1 MSEAFI
7 CRRGG
12 SGGGAAL
19 NIDFG
24 ANPPSDTSKLWV
36 PLATKPNKTSIIS
49 YFDGQTGNL
58 QSLGSFSP
66 ESGAGT
72 GSLSP
77 RIVGD
82 ELWVVRINTFT
93 NNVERTVIAKF
104 NLKTKQFV
112 ETLTAYNIG
121 YWGCGIVKV
130 GDKIYSLNTHYA
142 SGGYGYTEDKMCII
156 DPTTGRYSR
165 TSLSILGITQY
176 AYTSAVT
183 DGKYIYA
190 LGGSSSDNNSVD
202 KIFVI
207 DPELL
212 KITKTI
218 NFGVS
223 LYNASSIIYYNGFAY
238 FAYNNTPTVAQ
249 CKTCI
254 KRINLTTFEH
264 SDIYQNGTD
273 MLSSYQWSLTN
284 DGETAFLAWA
294 SWANASSSTNYSLK
308 TLKFNLTDT
317 NINPV
322 VISDQKPENYGYRL
336 FQEAYLGNIYSCF
349 KDTLYTIPYKRDL
362 TRGDLAIIADVSR
375 DGIDILAGK
384 NNSIFINPISVYL
397 GDDNSVAQ
405 KVDAYL
411 YDTTTN
417 KWTKL
422 DGSSTYQDMLNAL
435 NIMGVN

>member
-1 MSEAFI
+1 MSI
-7 CRRGG
+7 LGNPITLG
-12 SGGGAAL
+12 GGGADL

-24 ANPPSDTSKLWV
+24 STPPADTSKLWV
-36 PLATKPNKTSIIS
+36 PLTTKPNKTSIIS

-58 QSLGSFSP
+58 QSIGSFSP
-66 ESGAGT
+66 ESGAGY
-72 GSLSP
+72 GSLTP
-77 RIVGD
+77 RMVGD
-82 ELWVVRINTFT
+82 ELWVVRLNTFT
-93 NNVERTVIAKF
+93 SSVEKTVIAKF

-121 YWGCGIVKV
+121 YMGCGIVKV
-130 GDKIYSLNTHYA
+130 GDKIYSLNTRYS
-142 SGGYGYTEDKMCII
+142 SGGYAYTEDKMCII

-190 LGGSSSDNNSVD
+190 LGGSSSDTNSVD

-212 KITKTI
+212 KITKTF

-273 MLSSYQWSLTN
+273 MLSSYLWSLTN

-294 SWANASSSTNYSLK
+294 NWGNASSSTNYSSK
-308 TLKFNLTDT
+308 TLRFNLLDT

-322 VISDQKPENYGYRL
+322 VVSEQKPGNYGGRL
-336 FQEAYLGNIYSCF
+336 FQEAYLGNIYSCLN
-349 KDTLYTIPYKRDL
+349 DTLYTIPYKRDL
-362 TRGDLAIIADVSR
+362 ASGDLAITADISK
-375 DGIDILAGK
+375 DGIDILADK

-397 GDDNSVAQ
+397 GDENSIAQ

-411 YDTTTN
+411 YDKTDS
-417 KWTKL
+417 KWKTL
-422 DGSSTYQDMLNAL
+422 DGVSYTADMLNAL

>member
-1 MSEAFI
+1 MSI
-7 CRRGG
+7 LGNPITLG
-12 SGGGAAL
+12 GGGADL

-24 ANPPSDTSKLWV
+24 STPPVDTSKLWV

-58 QSLGSFSP
+58 QSIGSFSP
-66 ESGAGT
+66 ESGAGY
-72 GSLSP
+72 GSLTP
-77 RIVGD
+77 RMVGD
-82 ELWVVRINTFT
+82 ELWVVRVNTFSSS
-93 NNVERTVIAKF
+93 VERTVIAKF

-121 YWGCGIVKV
+121 YMGCGIVKV
-130 GDKIYSLNTHYA
+130 GDKIYSLNTRYS
-142 SGGYGYTEDKMCII
+142 SGGYAYTEDKMCII

-190 LGGSSSDNNSVD
+190 LGGSSSDTNSVD

-212 KITKTI
+212 KITKTF

-273 MLSSYQWSLTN
+273 MLSSYLWSLTN

-294 SWANASSSTNYSLK
+294 NWGNASSSTNYSSK
-308 TLKFNLTDT
+308 TLRFNLLDT

-322 VISDQKPENYGYRL
+322 VVSEQKPGNYGGRL
-336 FQEAYLGNIYSCF
+336 FQEAYLGNIYSCLN
-349 KDTLYTIPYKRDL
+349 DTLYTIPYKRDL
-362 TRGDLAIIADVSR
+362 ASGDLAITADISK
-375 DGIDILAGK
+375 DGIDILADK

-397 GDDNSVAQ
+397 GDENSVAQ

-411 YDTTTN
+411 YDN
-417 KWTKL
+417 ADGKWKTL
-422 DGSSTYQDMLNAL
+422 DGVSYTADMLNAL

>member
-1 MSEAFI
+1 MSI
-7 CRRGG
+7 LGNPITLG
-12 SGGGAAL
+12 GGGADL

-24 ANPPSDTSKLWV
+24 STPPADTSKLWV

-58 QSLGSFSP
+58 QSIGSFSP
-66 ESGAGT
+66 ESGAGY
-72 GSLSP
+72 GSLTP
-77 RIVGD
+77 RMVGD
-82 ELWVVRINTFT
+82 ELWVVRVNTFT
-93 NNVERTVIAKF
+93 NSVERTVIAKF

-121 YWGCGIVKV
+121 YMGCGIVKV
-130 GDKIYSLNTHYA
+130 GDKIYSLNTRYS
-142 SGGYGYTEDKMCII
+142 SGGYAYTEDKMCII

-212 KITKTI
+212 KITKTF

-273 MLSSYQWSLTN
+273 MLSSYLWSLTN

-294 SWANASSSTNYSLK
+294 NWGNASSSTNYSSK
-308 TLKFNLTDT
+308 TLRFNLLDT

-322 VISDQKPENYGYRL
+322 VVSEQKPGNYGGRL
-336 FQEAYLGNIYSCF
+336 FQEAYLGNIYSCLN
-349 KDTLYTIPYKRDL
+349 DTLYTIPYKRDL
-362 TRGDLAIIADVSR
+362 ASGDLAITADISK
-375 DGIDILAGK
+375 DGIDILADK

-397 GDDNSVAQ
+397 GDENSIAQ

-411 YDTTTN
+411 YDKTDS
-417 KWTKL
+417 KWKTL
-422 DGSSTYQDMLNAL
+422 DGVSYTTDMLNAL

>member
-1 MSEAFI
+1 MSI
-7 CRRGG
+7 LGNPITLG
-12 SGGGAAL
+12 GGGADL

-24 ANPPSDTSKLWV
+24 STPPADTSKLWV

-58 QSLGSFSP
+58 QSIGSFSP
-66 ESGAGT
+66 ESGAGY
-72 GSLSP
+72 GSLTP
-77 RIVGD
+77 RMVGD
-82 ELWVVRINTFT
+82 ELWVVRVNTFSSS
-93 NNVERTVIAKF
+93 VERTVIAKF

-112 ETLTAYNIG
+112 ETLTAYDIG
-121 YWGCGIVKV
+121 YMGCGIVKV
-130 GDKIYSLNTHYA
+130 GDKIYSLNTRYS
-142 SGGYGYTEDKMCII
+142 SGGYAYTKDKMCII
-156 DPTTGRYSR
+156 DPTTGRYSI

-273 MLSSYQWSLTN
+273 MLSSYLWSLTN

-294 SWANASSSTNYSLK
+294 NWGNASSSTNYSSK
-308 TLKFNLTDT
+308 TLRFNLLDT

-322 VISDQKPENYGYRL
+322 VVSEQKPGNYGGRL
-336 FQEAYLGNIYSCF
+336 FQEAYLGNIYSCLN
-349 KDTLYTIPYKRDL
+349 DTLYTIPYKRDL
-362 TRGDLAIIADVSR
+362 ASGDLAITADISK
-375 DGIDILAGK
+375 DGIDILADK

-397 GDDNSVAQ
+397 GDENSIAQ

-411 YDTTTN
+411 YDKTDS
-417 KWTKL
+417 KWKTL
-422 DGSSTYQDMLNAL
+422 DGVSYTTDMLNAL

>member
-1 MSEAFI
+1 MSI
-7 CRRGG
+7 LGNPITLG
-12 SGGGAAL
+12 GGGADL

-24 ANPPSDTSKLWV
+24 STPPADTSKLWV

-58 QSLGSFSP
+58 QSIGSFSP
-66 ESGAGT
+66 ESGAGY
-72 GSLSP
+72 GSLTP
-77 RIVGD
+77 RMVGD
-82 ELWVVRINTFT
+82 ELWVVRVNTFT
-93 NNVERTVIAKF
+93 SSVERTVIAKF

-121 YWGCGIVKV
+121 YMGCGIVKV
-130 GDKIYSLNTHYA
+130 GDKIYSLNTRYS
-142 SGGYGYTEDKMCII
+142 SGGYAYTEDKMCII

-212 KITKTI
+212 KITKTF

-294 SWANASSSTNYSLK
+294 NWGNAYSSTNYSSK
-308 TLKFNLTDT
+308 TLRFNLLDT

-322 VISDQKPENYGYRL
+322 VVSEQKPGNYGGRL
-336 FQEAYLGNIYSCF
+336 FQEAYLGNIYSCLN
-349 KDTLYTIPYKRDL
+349 DTLYTIPYKRDL
-362 TRGDLAIIADVSR
+362 ASGDLAITADISK
-375 DGIDILAGK
+375 DGIDILADK

-397 GDDNSVAQ
+397 GDENSIAQ

-411 YDTTTN
+411 YDKTDS
-417 KWTKL
+417 KWKTL
-422 DGSSTYQDMLNAL
+422 DGVSYTADMLNAL

>member
-1 MSEAFI
+1 MSI
-7 CRRGG
+7 LGNPITLG
-12 SGGGAAL
+12 GGGADL

-24 ANPPSDTSKLWV
+24 STPPADTSKLWV

-58 QSLGSFSP
+58 QSIGSFSP
-66 ESGAGT
+66 ESGAGY
-72 GSLSP
+72 GSLTP
-77 RIVGD
+77 RMVGD
-82 ELWVVRINTFT
+82 ELWVVRVNTFSSS
-93 NNVERTVIAKF
+93 VERTVIAKF

-121 YWGCGIVKV
+121 YMGCGIVKV
-130 GDKIYSLNTHYA
+130 GDKIYSLNTRYS
-142 SGGYGYTEDKMCII
+142 SGGYAYTEDKMCII

-212 KITKTI
+212 KITKTF

-273 MLSSYQWSLTN
+273 MLSSYLWSLTN

-294 SWANASSSTNYSLK
+294 NWGNASSSTNYSSK
-308 TLKFNLTDT
+308 TLRFNLLDT

-322 VISDQKPENYGYRL
+322 VVSEQKPGNYGGRL
-336 FQEAYLGNIYSCF
+336 FQEAYLGNIYSCLN
-349 KDTLYTIPYKRDL
+349 DTLYTIPYKRDL
-362 TRGDLAIIADVSR
+362 ASGDLAITADISK
-375 DGIDILAGK
+375 DGIDILADK

-397 GDDNSVAQ
+397 GDENSIAQ

-411 YDTTTN
+411 YDKTDS
-417 KWTKL
+417 KWKTL
-422 DGSSTYQDMLNAL
+422 DGVSYTTDMLNAL

>member
-1 MSEAFI
+1 MSI
-7 CRRGG
+7 LGNPITLG
-12 SGGGAAL
+12 GGGADL

-24 ANPPSDTSKLWV
+24 STPPADTSKLWV
-36 PLATKPNKTSIIS
+36 PLAKKPDKISVIS

-58 QSLGSFSP
+58 QSIGSFSP
-66 ESGAGT
+66 ESGAGY
-72 GSLSP
+72 GSLTP
-77 RIVGD
+77 RMVGD
-82 ELWVVRINTFT
+82 ELWVVRVNTFSSI
-93 NNVERTVIAKF
+93 VERTVIAKF

-121 YWGCGIVKV
+121 YMGCGIVKV
-130 GDKIYSLNTHYA
+130 GDKIYSLNTRYS
-142 SGGYGYTEDKMCII
+142 SGGYAYTEDKMCII

-212 KITKTI
+212 KITKTF

-238 FAYNNTPTVAQ
+238 FAYNNTQTVAQ

-273 MLSSYQWSLTN
+273 MLSSYLWSLTN

-294 SWANASSSTNYSLK
+294 NWGNASSSTNYSSK
-308 TLKFNLTDT
+308 TLRFNLLDT

-322 VISDQKPENYGYRL
+322 VVSEQKPGNYGGRL
-336 FQEAYLGNIYSCF
+336 FQEAYLGNIYSCLN
-349 KDTLYTIPYKRDL
+349 DTLYTIPYKRDL
-362 TRGDLAIIADVSR
+362 ASGDLAITADVSR
-375 DGIDILAGK
+375 DGIDILADK

-397 GDDNSVAQ
+397 GDENSVAQ

-411 YDTTTN
+411 YDN
-417 KWTKL
+417 ADGKWKTL
-422 DGSSTYQDMLNAL
+422 DGVSYTADMLNAL

>member
-1 MSEAFI
+1 MSI
-7 CRRGG
+7 LGNPITLG
-12 SGGGAAL
+12 GGGADL

-24 ANPPSDTSKLWV
+24 STPPADTSKLWV

-58 QSLGSFSP
+58 QSIGSFSP
-66 ESGAGT
+66 ESGAGY
-72 GSLSP
+72 GSLTP
-77 RIVGD
+77 RMVGD
-82 ELWVVRINTFT
+82 ELWVVRVNTFSSS
-93 NNVERTVIAKF
+93 VERTVIAKF

-121 YWGCGIVKV
+121 YMGCGIVKV
-130 GDKIYSLNTHYA
+130 GDKIYSLNTRYS
-142 SGGYGYTEDKMCII
+142 SGGYAYTEDKMCII

-190 LGGSSSDNNSVD
+190 LGGSSSDTNSVD

-212 KITKTI
+212 KITKTF

-273 MLSSYQWSLTN
+273 MLSSYLWSLTN

-294 SWANASSSTNYSLK
+294 NWGNASSSTNYSSK
-308 TLKFNLTDT
+308 TLRFNLLDT

-322 VISDQKPENYGYRL
+322 VVSEQKPGNYGGRL
-336 FQEAYLGNIYSCF
+336 FQEAYLGNIYSCLN
-349 KDTLYTIPYKRDL
+349 DTLYTIPYKRDL
-362 TRGDLAIIADVSR
+362 ASGDLAITADISK
-375 DGIDILAGK
+375 DGIDILADK

-397 GDDNSVAQ
+397 GDENSIAQ

-411 YDTTTN
+411 YDKKDS
-417 KWTKL
+417 KWKTL
-422 DGSSTYQDMLNAL
+422 DGVSYTTDMLNAL

>member
-1 MSEAFI
+1 MSI
-7 CRRGG
+7 LGNPITLG
-12 SGGGAAL
+12 GGGADL

-24 ANPPSDTSKLWV
+24 ATPPADTSKLWV

-58 QSLGSFSP
+58 QSIGSFSP
-66 ESGAGT
+66 ESGAGY
-72 GSLSP
+72 GSLTP
-77 RIVGD
+77 RMVGD
-82 ELWVVRINTFT
+82 ELWVVRVNTFSSS
-93 NNVERTVIAKF
+93 VERTVIAKF

-121 YWGCGIVKV
+121 YMGCGIVKV
-130 GDKIYSLNTHYA
+130 GDKIYSLNTRYS
-142 SGGYGYTEDKMCII
+142 SGGYAYTEDKMCII

-190 LGGSSSDNNSVD
+190 LGGSSSDTNSVD

-212 KITKTI
+212 KITKTF

-273 MLSSYQWSLTN
+273 MLSSYLWSLTN

-294 SWANASSSTNYSLK
+294 NWGNASSSTNYSSK
-308 TLKFNLTDT
+308 TLRFNLLDT

-322 VISDQKPENYGYRL
+322 VVSEQKPGNYGGRL
-336 FQEAYLGNIYSCF
+336 FQEAYLGNIYSCLN
-349 KDTLYTIPYKRDL
+349 DTLYTIPYKRDL
-362 TRGDLAIIADVSR
+362 ASGDLAITADISK
-375 DGIDILAGK
+375 DGIDILADK

-397 GDDNSVAQ
+397 GDENSIAQ

-411 YDTTTN
+411 YDKTDS
-417 KWTKL
+417 KWKTL
-422 DGSSTYQDMLNAL
+422 DGVSYTADMLNAL

>member
-1 MSEAFI
+1 MSI
-7 CRRGG
+7 LGNPITLG
-12 SGGGAAL
+12 GGGADL

-24 ANPPSDTSKLWV
+24 STPPVDTSKLWV
-36 PLATKPNKTSIIS
+36 PLAKKPDKVSVIS

-66 ESGAGT
+66 ESGAGY
-72 GSLSP
+72 GSLTP
-77 RIVGD
+77 RMVGD
-82 ELWVVRINTFT
+82 ELWVVRVNTFSSS
-93 NNVERTVIAKF
+93 VERTVIAKF

-121 YWGCGIVKV
+121 YMGCGIVKV
-130 GDKIYSLNTHYA
+130 GDKIYSLNTRYS
-142 SGGYGYTEDKMCII
+142 SGGYAYTEDKMCII

-212 KITKTI
+212 KITKTF

-273 MLSSYQWSLTN
+273 MLSSYLWSLTN

-294 SWANASSSTNYSLK
+294 NWGNASSSTNYSSK
-308 TLKFNLTDT
+308 TLRFNLLDT

-322 VISDQKPENYGYRL
+322 VVSEQKPGNYGGRL
-336 FQEAYLGNIYSCF
+336 FQEAYLGNIYSCLN
-349 KDTLYTIPYKRDL
+349 DTLYTIPYKRDL
-362 TRGDLAIIADVSR
+362 ASGDLAITADISK
-375 DGIDILAGK
+375 DGIDILADK

-397 GDDNSVAQ
+397 GDENSIAQ

-411 YDTTTN
+411 YDKTDS
-417 KWTKL
+417 KWKTL
-422 DGSSTYQDMLNAL
+422 DGVSYTTDMLNAL

>member
-1 MSEAFI
+1 MSI
-7 CRRGG
+7 LGNPITLG
-12 SGGGAAL
+12 GGGADL

-24 ANPPSDTSKLWV
+24 STPPADTSKLWV
-36 PLATKPNKTSIIS
+36 PLAKKPDKISVIS

-58 QSLGSFSP
+58 QSIGSFSP
-66 ESGAGT
+66 ESGAGY
-72 GSLSP
+72 GSLTP
-77 RIVGD
+77 RMVGD
-82 ELWVVRINTFT
+82 ELWVVRVNTFSSI
-93 NNVERTVIAKF
+93 VERTVIAKF

-121 YWGCGIVKV
+121 YMGCGIVKV
-130 GDKIYSLNTHYA
+130 GDKIYSLNTRYS
-142 SGGYGYTEDKMCII
+142 SGGYAYTEDKMCII

-212 KITKTI
+212 KITKTF

-238 FAYNNTPTVAQ
+238 FAYNNTQTVSQ

-273 MLSSYQWSLTN
+273 MLSSYLWSLTN

-294 SWANASSSTNYSLK
+294 NWGNASSSTNYSSK
-308 TLKFNLTDT
+308 TLRFNLLDT

-322 VISDQKPENYGYRL
+322 VVSEQKPGNYGGRL
-336 FQEAYLGNIYSCF
+336 FQEAYLGNIYSCLN
-349 KDTLYTIPYKRDL
+349 DTLYTIPYKRDL
-362 TRGDLAIIADVSR
+362 ASGDLAITADVSR
-375 DGIDILAGK
+375 DGIDILADK

-397 GDDNSVAQ
+397 GDENSVAQ

-411 YDTTTN
+411 YDN
-417 KWTKL
+417 ADGKWKTL
-422 DGSSTYQDMLNAL
+422 DGVSYTADMLNAL

>member
-1 MSEAFI
+1 MSI
-7 CRRGG
+7 LGNPITLG
-12 SGGGAAL
+12 GGGADL

-24 ANPPSDTSKLWV
+24 STPPADTSKLWV

-66 ESGAGT
+66 ESGAGA

-82 ELWVVRINTFT
+82 ELWVVRFNTF
-93 NNVERTVIAKF
+93 VISAERTVIAKF

-112 ETLTAYNIG
+112 ETLTSYDIG
-121 YWGCGIVKV
+121 YMGCGIVKV
-130 GDKIYSLNTHYA
+130 GDKIYSLNTHYS
-142 SGGYGYTEDKMCII
+142 SGGYSYTEDKMCII
-156 DPTTGRYSR
+156 DPTTGRYNS
-165 TSLSILGITQY
+165 TTLSISAIIPY
-176 AYTSAVT
+176 AYVSAVT

-190 LGGSSSDNNSVD
+190 IGGSNSDSVD
-202 KIFVI
+202 KMLVI

-218 NFGVS
+218 YFGTD
-223 LYNASSIIYYNGFAY
+223 LFRATSIIYYNGFAY
-238 FAYNNTPTVAQ
+238 FAYSNTLTVSER
-249 CKTCI
+249 TTRI

-264 SDIYQNGTD
+264 SDIYQSGAD
-273 MLSSYQWSLTN
+273 MKSSYLWSLTN

-294 SWANASSSTNYSLK
+294 NWGNASSSTNYSSK
-308 TLKFNLTDT
+308 TLRFNLLDT

-322 VISDQKPENYGYRL
+322 VVSEQKPGNYGGRL

-349 KDTLYTIPYKRDL
+349 NDTLYTIPYKRDL
-362 TRGDLAIIADVSR
+362 ASGDLAITADISK
-375 DGIDILAGK
+375 DGIDILADK

-397 GDDNSVAQ
+397 GDENSIAQ
-405 KVDAYL
+405 KVNAYL
-411 YDTTTN
+411 YDKTDS
-417 KWTKL
+417 KWKTL
-422 DGSSTYQDMLNAL
+422 DGVSYTTDMLNAL

>member
-1 MSEAFI
+1 MSI
-7 CRRGG
+7 LGNPITLG
-12 SGGGAAL
+12 GGGADL

-24 ANPPSDTSKLWV
+24 STPPADTSKLWV
-36 PLATKPNKTSIIS
+36 PLTTKPNKTSIIS

-58 QSLGSFSP
+58 QSIGSFSP
-66 ESGAGT
+66 ESGAGY
-72 GSLSP
+72 GSLTP
-77 RIVGD
+77 RMVGD
-82 ELWVVRINTFT
+82 ELWVVRVNTFT
-93 NNVERTVIAKF
+93 SSVERTVIAKF

-121 YWGCGIVKV
+121 YMGCGIVKV
-130 GDKIYSLNTHYA
+130 GDKIYSLNTIYS
-142 SGGYGYTEDKMCII
+142 SGGYAYTEDKMCII

-212 KITKTI
+212 KITKTF

-238 FAYNNTPTVAQ
+238 FAYSNTPTVAQ

-273 MLSSYQWSLTN
+273 MLSSYLWSLTN

-294 SWANASSSTNYSLK
+294 NWGNASSSTNYSSK
-308 TLKFNLTDT
+308 TLRFNLLDT

-322 VISDQKPENYGYRL
+322 VVSEQKPGNYGGRL
-336 FQEAYLGNIYSCF
+336 FQEAYLGNIYSCLN
-349 KDTLYTIPYKRDL
+349 DTLYTIPYKRDL
-362 TRGDLAIIADVSR
+362 ASGDLAITADISK
-375 DGIDILAGK
+375 DGIDILADK

-397 GDDNSVAQ
+397 GDENSIAQ

-411 YDTTTN
+411 YDKTDS
-417 KWTKL
+417 KWKTL
-422 DGSSTYQDMLNAL
+422 DGVSYTTDMLNAL

>member
-1 MSEAFI
+1 MSI
-7 CRRGG
+7 LGNPITLG
-12 SGGGAAL
+12 GGGADL

-24 ANPPSDTSKLWV
+24 STPPVDTSKLWV
-36 PLATKPNKTSIIS
+36 PLAKKPDKTSIIS

-58 QSLGSFSP
+58 QSIGSFSP
-66 ESGAGT
+66 ESGAGY
-72 GSLSP
+72 GSLTP
-77 RIVGD
+77 RMVGD
-82 ELWVVRINTFT
+82 ELWVVRVNTFT
-93 NNVERTVIAKF
+93 SSVERTVIAKF

-112 ETLTAYNIG
+112 KTLTAYNIG
-121 YWGCGIVKV
+121 YMGCGIVKV
-130 GDKIYSLNTHYA
+130 GDKIYSLNTRYS
-142 SGGYGYTEDKMCII
+142 SGGYAYTEDKMCII

-190 LGGSSSDNNSVD
+190 LGGSSSDTNSVD

-212 KITKTI
+212 KITKTF

-273 MLSSYQWSLTN
+273 MLSSYLWSLTN

-294 SWANASSSTNYSLK
+294 NWGNAYSSTNYSSK
-308 TLKFNLTDT
+308 TLRFNLLDT

-322 VISDQKPENYGYRL
+322 VVSEQKPGNYGGRL

-349 KDTLYTIPYKRDL
+349 NDTLYTIPYKRDL
-362 TRGDLAIIADVSR
+362 ASGDLAITADISK
-375 DGIDILAGK
+375 DGIDILADK

-397 GDDNSVAQ
+397 GDENSIAQ

-411 YDTTTN
+411 YDKTDS
-417 KWTKL
+417 KWKTL
-422 DGSSTYQDMLNAL
+422 DGVSYTTDMLNAL

>member
-1 MSEAFI
+1 MSI
-7 CRRGG
+7 LGNPITLG
-12 SGGGAAL
+12 GGGADL

-24 ANPPSDTSKLWV
+24 STPPTDTSKLWV

-58 QSLGSFSP
+58 QSIGSFSP
-66 ESGAGT
+66 ESGAGY
-72 GSLSP
+72 GSLTP
-77 RIVGD
+77 RMVGD
-82 ELWVVRINTFT
+82 ELWVVRVNTFSSS
-93 NNVERTVIAKF
+93 VERTVIAKF

-121 YWGCGIVKV
+121 YMGCGIVKV
-130 GDKIYSLNTHYA
+130 GDKIYSLNTRYS
-142 SGGYGYTEDKMCII
+142 SGGYAYTEDKMCII

-190 LGGSSSDNNSVD
+190 LGGSSSDANSVD

-212 KITKTI
+212 KITKTF

-273 MLSSYQWSLTN
+273 MLSSYLWSLTN

-294 SWANASSSTNYSLK
+294 NWGNASSSTNYSSK
-308 TLKFNLTDT
+308 TLRFNLLDT

-322 VISDQKPENYGYRL
+322 VVSEQKPGNYGGRL
-336 FQEAYLGNIYSCF
+336 FQEAYLGNIYSCLN
-349 KDTLYTIPYKRDL
+349 DTLYTIPYKRDL
-362 TRGDLAIIADVSR
+362 ASGDLAITADISK
-375 DGIDILAGK
+375 DGIDILADK

-397 GDDNSVAQ
+397 GDENSIAQ

-411 YDTTTN
+411 YDKTDS
-417 KWTKL
+417 KWKTL
-422 DGSSTYQDMLNAL
+422 DGVSYTTDMLNAL

>member
-1 MSEAFI
+1 MSI
-7 CRRGG
+7 LGNPITLG
-12 SGGGAAL
+12 GGGADL

-24 ANPPSDTSKLWV
+24 STPPADTSKLWV
-36 PLATKPNKTSIIS
+36 PLAKKPDKVSVIS

-66 ESGAGT
+66 ESGAGA

-93 NNVERTVIAKF
+93 NSAERTVIAKF

-112 ETLTAYNIG
+112 ETLTAWNIG
-121 YWGCGIVKV
+121 YQGCGIVKV
-130 GDKIYSLNTHYA
+130 GDKIYSLNTHYT
-142 SGGYGYTEDKMCII
+142 SGSYGYTESYMCII
-156 DPTTGRYSR
+156 DPTTGQYSR
-165 TSLSILGITQY
+165 TSLSIFGITNF

-183 DGKYIYA
+183 DGRYIYA
-190 LGGSSSDNNSVD
+190 IGGVSGDANSVD
-202 KIFVI
+202 KMLVI

-218 NFGVS
+218 NFGTN
-223 LYNASSIIYYNGFAY
+223 LFHASNIIYYNGFAY
-238 FAYNNTPTVAQ
+238 FAYNNTSAVLQ

-273 MLSSYQWSLTN
+273 MLSSYKWSLTN
-284 DGETAFLAWA
+284 DNETAFLAWA
-294 SWANASSSTNYSLK
+294 PWANASSSTNYSLK
-308 TLKFNLTDT
+308 TLKFNLSDV
-317 NINPV
+317 NITPV
-322 VISDQKPENYGYRL
+322 VISDQKPGNYGDRL
-336 FQEAYLGNIYSCF
+336 FQEAYLGNIYSCLN
-349 KDTLYTIPYKRDL
+349 DTLYTIPYKRDL
-362 TRGDLAIIADVSR
+362 TKGDLAITADVSR
-375 DGIDILAGK
+375 DGIDILADK

-405 KVDAYL
+405 KVNAYL
-411 YDTTTN
+411 YDKADN
-417 KWTKL
+417 KWKTL
-422 DGSSTYQDMLNAL
+422 DGVSYTADMLNAL

>member
-1 MSEAFI
+1 MSI
-7 CRRGG
+7 LGNPITLG
-12 SGGGAAL
+12 GGGADL

-24 ANPPSDTSKLWV
+24 STPPADTSKLWV

-58 QSLGSFSP
+58 QSIGSFSP
-66 ESGAGT
+66 ESGAGY
-72 GSLSP
+72 GSLTP
-77 RIVGD
+77 RMVGD
-82 ELWVVRINTFT
+82 ELWVVRVNTFSSS
-93 NNVERTVIAKF
+93 VERTVIAKF

-121 YWGCGIVKV
+121 YMGCGIVKV
-130 GDKIYSLNTHYA
+130 GDKIYSLNTRYS
-142 SGGYGYTEDKMCII
+142 SGGYAYTEDKMCII

-190 LGGSSSDNNSVD
+190 LGGSSSDTNSVD

-212 KITKTI
+212 KITKTF

-273 MLSSYQWSLTN
+273 MLSSYLWSLTN

-294 SWANASSSTNYSLK
+294 NWGNASSSTNYSSK
-308 TLKFNLTDT
+308 TLRFNLLDT

-322 VISDQKPENYGYRL
+322 VVSEQKPGNYGGRL
-336 FQEAYLGNIYSCF
+336 FQEAYLGNIYSCLN
-349 KDTLYTIPYKRDL
+349 DTLYTIPYKRDL
-362 TRGDLAIIADVSR
+362 ASGDLAITADISK
-375 DGIDILAGK
+375 DGIDILADK

-397 GDDNSVAQ
+397 GDENSIAQ
-405 KVDAYL
+405 KVNAYL
-411 YDTTTN
+411 YDKTDS
-417 KWTKL
+417 KWKTL
-422 DGSSTYQDMLNAL
+422 DGVSYTPDMLNAL

>member
-1 MSEAFI
+1 MSI
-7 CRRGG
+7 LGNPITLG
-12 SGGGAAL
+12 GGGADL

-24 ANPPSDTSKLWV
+24 STPPADTSKLWV
-36 PLATKPNKTSIIS
+36 PLAKKPDKISVIS

-58 QSLGSFSP
+58 QSIGSFSP
-66 ESGAGT
+66 ESGAGY
-72 GSLSP
+72 GSLTP
-77 RIVGD
+77 RMVGD
-82 ELWVVRINTFT
+82 ELWVVRVNTFSSV
-93 NNVERTVIAKF
+93 VERTVIAKF

-121 YWGCGIVKV
+121 YMGCGIVKV
-130 GDKIYSLNTHYA
+130 GDKIYSLNTRYS
-142 SGGYGYTEDKMCII
+142 SGGYAYTEDKMCII

-212 KITKTI
+212 KITKTF

-238 FAYNNTPTVAQ
+238 FAYNNTQTVAQ

-273 MLSSYQWSLTN
+273 MLSSYLWSLTN

-294 SWANASSSTNYSLK
+294 NWGNASSSTNYSSK
-308 TLKFNLTDT
+308 TLRFNLLDT

-322 VISDQKPENYGYRL
+322 VVSEQKPGNYGGRL
-336 FQEAYLGNIYSCF
+336 FQEAYLGNIYSCLN
-349 KDTLYTIPYKRDL
+349 DTLYTIPYKRDL
-362 TRGDLAIIADVSR
+362 ASGDLAITADVSR
-375 DGIDILAGK
+375 DGIDILADK

-397 GDDNSVAQ
+397 GDENSVAQ

-411 YDTTTN
+411 YDN
-417 KWTKL
+417 ADGKWKTL
-422 DGSSTYQDMLNAL
+422 DGVSYTADMLNAL

>member
-1 MSEAFI
+1 MSI
-7 CRRGG
+7 LGNPITLG
-12 SGGGAAL
+12 GGGADL

-24 ANPPSDTSKLWV
+24 STPPADTSKLWV
-36 PLATKPNKTSIIS
+36 PLTTKPNKTSIIS

-58 QSLGSFSP
+58 QSIGSFSP
-66 ESGAGT
+66 ESGAGY
-72 GSLSP
+72 GSLTP
-77 RIVGD
+77 RMVGD
-82 ELWVVRINTFT
+82 ELWVVRVNTFT
-93 NNVERTVIAKF
+93 NSVERTVIAKF

-121 YWGCGIVKV
+121 YMGCGIVKV
-130 GDKIYSLNTHYA
+130 GDKIYSLNTRYS
-142 SGGYGYTEDKMCII
+142 SGGYAYTEDKMCII
-156 DPTTGRYSR
+156 DPTTGRYNR
-165 TSLSILGITQY
+165 TTLSINAIIPY
-176 AYTSAVT
+176 AFTSAVT

-190 LGGSSSDNNSVD
+190 LGGSSSDTNSVD

-212 KITKTI
+212 KITKTF

-273 MLSSYQWSLTN
+273 MLSSYLWSLTN

-294 SWANASSSTNYSLK
+294 NWGNASSSTNYSSK
-308 TLKFNLTDT
+308 TLRFNLLDT

-322 VISDQKPENYGYRL
+322 VVSEQKPGNGTSRL
-336 FQEAYLGNIYSCF
+336 FQEAHLGNIYSCLD
-349 KDTLYTIPYKRDL
+349 DTLYTIPYKRDL
-362 TRGDLAIIADVSR
+362 ASGDLAITADVSR
-375 DGIDILAGK
+375 DGIDILADK

-397 GDDNSVAQ
+397 GDENSVAQ

-411 YDTTTN
+411 YDN
-417 KWTKL
+417 ADGKWKTL
-422 DGSSTYQDMLNAL
+422 DGVSYTADMLNAL

>member
-1 MSEAFI
+1 MSI
-7 CRRGG
+7 LGNPITLG
-12 SGGGAAL
+12 GGGADL

-24 ANPPSDTSKLWV
+24 STPPVDTSKLWV
-36 PLATKPNKTSIIS
+36 PLAKKPDKTSIIS

-58 QSLGSFSP
+58 QSIGSFSP
-66 ESGAGT
+66 ESGAGY
-72 GSLSP
+72 GSLTP
-77 RIVGD
+77 RMVGD
-82 ELWVVRINTFT
+82 ELWVVRVNTFT
-93 NNVERTVIAKF
+93 SSVERTVIAKF

-121 YWGCGIVKV
+121 YMGCGIVKV
-130 GDKIYSLNTHYA
+130 GDKIYSLNTKYS
-142 SGGYGYTEDKMCII
+142 SGGYAYTEDKMCII

-212 KITKTI
+212 KITKTF

-273 MLSSYQWSLTN
+273 MLSSYLWSLTN

-294 SWANASSSTNYSLK
+294 NWGNASSSTNYSSK
-308 TLKFNLTDT
+308 TLRFNLLDT

-322 VISDQKPENYGYRL
+322 VVSEQKPGNYLGRL
-336 FQEAYLGNIYSCF
+336 FQEAYLGNIYSCLN
-349 KDTLYTIPYKRDL
+349 DTLYTIPYKRDL
-362 TRGDLAIIADVSR
+362 ASGDLAITADISK
-375 DGIDILAGK
+375 DGIDILADK

-397 GDDNSVAQ
+397 GDENSIAQ

-411 YDTTTN
+411 YDKTDS
-417 KWTKL
+417 KWKTL
-422 DGSSTYQDMLNAL
+422 DGVSYTTDMLNAL

>member
-1 MSEAFI
+1 MSI
-7 CRRGG
+7 LGNPITLG
-12 SGGGAAL
+12 GGGADL

-24 ANPPSDTSKLWV
+24 STPPADTSKLWV

-58 QSLGSFSP
+58 QSIGSFSP
-66 ESGAGT
+66 ESGAGY
-72 GSLSP
+72 GSLTP
-77 RIVGD
+77 RMVGD
-82 ELWVVRINTFT
+82 ELWVVRVNTFSSS
-93 NNVERTVIAKF
+93 VERTVIAKF

-121 YWGCGIVKV
+121 YMGCGIVKV
-130 GDKIYSLNTHYA
+130 GDKIYSLNTRYS
-142 SGGYGYTEDKMCII
+142 SGGYAYTEDKMCII

-212 KITKTI
+212 KITKTF

-223 LYNASSIIYYNGFAY
+223 LYNVSSIIYYNGFAY

-273 MLSSYQWSLTN
+273 MLSSYLWSLTN

-294 SWANASSSTNYSLK
+294 NWGNASSSTNYSSK
-308 TLKFNLTDT
+308 TLRFNLLDT

-322 VISDQKPENYGYRL
+322 VVSEQKPGNYGGRL
-336 FQEAYLGNIYSCF
+336 FQEAYLGNIYSCLN
-349 KDTLYTIPYKRDL
+349 DTLYTIPYKRDL
-362 TRGDLAIIADVSR
+362 ASGDLAITADISK
-375 DGIDILAGK
+375 DGIDILADK

-397 GDDNSVAQ
+397 GDENSIAQ

-411 YDTTTN
+411 YDKTDS
-417 KWTKL
+417 KWKTL
-422 DGSSTYQDMLNAL
+422 DGVSYTTDMLNAL

>member
-1 MSEAFI
+1 MSI
-7 CRRGG
+7 LGNPITLG
-12 SGGGAAL
+12 GGGADL

-24 ANPPSDTSKLWV
+24 STPPADTSKLWV
-36 PLATKPNKTSIIS
+36 PLAKKPDKTSIIS

-58 QSLGSFSP
+58 QSIGSFSP
-66 ESGAGT
+66 ESGAGY
-72 GSLSP
+72 GSLTP
-77 RIVGD
+77 RMVGD
-82 ELWVVRINTFT
+82 ELWVVRANTFT
-93 NNVERTVIAKF
+93 SSVERTVIAKF

-121 YWGCGIVKV
+121 YMGCGIVKV
-130 GDKIYSLNTHYA
+130 GDKIYSLNTRYS
-142 SGGYGYTEDKMCII
+142 SGGYAYTEDKMCII

-212 KITKTI
+212 KITKTF

-273 MLSSYQWSLTN
+273 MLSSYLWSLTN

-294 SWANASSSTNYSLK
+294 SWGNASSSTNYSSK
-308 TLKFNLTDT
+308 TLRFNLLDT

-322 VISDQKPENYGYRL
+322 VVSEQKPGNGTSRL
-336 FQEAYLGNIYSCF
+336 FQEAHLGNIYSCLD
-349 KDTLYTIPYKRDL
+349 DTLYTIPYKRDL
-362 TRGDLAIIADVSR
+362 ASGDLAITADVSR
-375 DGIDILAGK
+375 DGIDILADK

-397 GDDNSVAQ
+397 GDENSVAQ

-411 YDTTTN
+411 YDN
-417 KWTKL
+417 ADGKWKTL
-422 DGSSTYQDMLNAL
+422 DGVSYTADMLNAL

>member
-1 MSEAFI
+1 MSI
-7 CRRGG
+7 LGNPITLG
-12 SGGGAAL
+12 GGGAEL

-24 ANPPSDTSKLWV
+24 STPPVDTSKLWV

-58 QSLGSFSP
+58 QSIGSFSP
-66 ESGAGT
+66 ESGAGY
-72 GSLSP
+72 GSLTP
-77 RIVGD
+77 RMVGD
-82 ELWVVRINTFT
+82 ELWVVRVNTFSSS
-93 NNVERTVIAKF
+93 VERTVIAKF

-121 YWGCGIVKV
+121 YMGCGIVKV
-130 GDKIYSLNTHYA
+130 GDKIYSLNTRYS
-142 SGGYGYTEDKMCII
+142 SGGYAYTEDKMCII

-190 LGGSSSDNNSVD
+190 LGGSSSDSNSVD

-212 KITKTI
+212 KITKTF

-273 MLSSYQWSLTN
+273 MLSSYLWSLTN

-294 SWANASSSTNYSLK
+294 NWGNASSSTNYSSK
-308 TLKFNLTDT
+308 TLRFNLLDT

-322 VISDQKPENYGYRL
+322 VVSEQKPGNYGGRL
-336 FQEAYLGNIYSCF
+336 FQEAYLGNIYSCLN
-349 KDTLYTIPYKRDL
+349 DTLYTIPYKRDL
-362 TRGDLAIIADVSR
+362 ASGDLAITADISK
-375 DGIDILAGK
+375 DGIDILADK

-397 GDDNSVAQ
+397 GDENSIAQ
-405 KVDAYL
+405 KVNAYL
-411 YDTTTN
+411 YDKTDS
-417 KWTKL
+417 KWKTL
-422 DGSSTYQDMLNAL
+422 DGVSYTTDMLNAL

>member
-1 MSEAFI
+1 MSI
-7 CRRGG
+7 LGNPITLG
-12 SGGGAAL
+12 GGGAEL

-24 ANPPSDTSKLWV
+24 STPPADTSKLWV

-58 QSLGSFSP
+58 QSIGSFSP
-66 ESGAGT
+66 ESGAGY
-72 GSLSP
+72 GSLTP
-77 RIVGD
+77 RMVGD
-82 ELWVVRINTFT
+82 ELWVVRVNTFSSS
-93 NNVERTVIAKF
+93 VERTVIAKF

-121 YWGCGIVKV
+121 YMGCGIVKV
-130 GDKIYSLNTHYA
+130 GDKIYSLNTRYS
-142 SGGYGYTEDKMCII
+142 SGGYAYTEDKMCII

-190 LGGSSSDNNSVD
+190 LGGSSSDTNSVD

-212 KITKTI
+212 KITKTF

-273 MLSSYQWSLTN
+273 MLSSYLWSLTN

-294 SWANASSSTNYSLK
+294 NWGNASSSTNYSSK
-308 TLKFNLTDT
+308 TLRFNILDT

-322 VISDQKPENYGYRL
+322 VVSEQKPGNYGGRL
-336 FQEAYLGNIYSCF
+336 FQEAYLGNIYSCLN
-349 KDTLYTIPYKRDL
+349 DTLYTIPYKRDL
-362 TRGDLAIIADVSR
+362 ASGDLAITADISK
-375 DGIDILAGK
+375 DGIDILADK

-397 GDDNSVAQ
+397 GDDNSIAQ

-411 YDTTTN
+411 YDKTDS
-417 KWTKL
+417 KWKTL
-422 DGSSTYQDMLNAL
+422 DGVSYTTDMLNAL

>member
-1 MSEAFI
+1 MSI
-7 CRRGG
+7 LGNPITLG
-12 SGGGAAL
+12 GGGADL

-24 ANPPSDTSKLWV
+24 STPPVDTSKLWV
-36 PLATKPNKTSIIS
+36 PLAKKPDKTSIIS

-58 QSLGSFSP
+58 QSIGSFSP
-66 ESGAGT
+66 ESGAGY
-72 GSLSP
+72 GSLTP
-77 RIVGD
+77 RMVGD
-82 ELWVVRINTFT
+82 ELWVVRVNTFT
-93 NNVERTVIAKF
+93 SSVERTVIAKF

-121 YWGCGIVKV
+121 YMGCGIVKV
-130 GDKIYSLNTHYA
+130 GDKIYSLNTRYSSSGYA
-142 SGGYGYTEDKMCII
+142 YTEDKMCII

-190 LGGSSSDNNSVD
+190 IGGSSSDTNSVD

-212 KITKTI
+212 KITKTF

-273 MLSSYQWSLTN
+273 MLSSYLWSLTN

-294 SWANASSSTNYSLK
+294 NWGNASSSTNYSSK
-308 TLKFNLTDT
+308 TLRFNLLDT

-322 VISDQKPENYGYRL
+322 VVSEQKPGNYGGRL
-336 FQEAYLGNIYSCF
+336 FQEAYLGNIYSCLN
-349 KDTLYTIPYKRDL
+349 DTLYTIPYKRDL
-362 TRGDLAIIADVSR
+362 ASGDLAITADISK
-375 DGIDILAGK
+375 DGIDILADK

-397 GDDNSVAQ
+397 GDENSIAQ

-411 YDTTTN
+411 YDKTDS
-417 KWTKL
+417 KWKTL
-422 DGSSTYQDMLNAL
+422 DGVSYTTDMLNAL

>member
-1 MSEAFI
+1 MSI
-7 CRRGG
+7 LGNPITLG
-12 SGGGAAL
+12 GGGADL

-24 ANPPSDTSKLWV
+24 STPPADTSKLWV

-82 ELWVVRINTFT
+82 ELWVVRLNTFVSS
-93 NNVERTVIAKF
+93 VERTVIAKF

-121 YWGCGIVKV
+121 YMGCGIVKV
-130 GDKIYSLNTHYA
+130 GDKIYSLNTHYS

-156 DPTTGRYSR
+156 DPTTGRYNS
-165 TSLSILGITQY
+165 TTLSISAITSY

-190 LGGSSSDNNSVD
+190 IGGSNSDSVD
-202 KIFVI
+202 KMLVI

-212 KITKTI
+212 KITKTF

-273 MLSSYQWSLTN
+273 MLSSYLWSLTN

-294 SWANASSSTNYSLK
+294 NWGNASSSTNYSSK
-308 TLKFNLTDT
+308 TLRFNLLDT

-322 VISDQKPENYGYRL
+322 VVSEQKPGNYGGRL
-336 FQEAYLGNIYSCF
+336 FQEAYLGNIYSCLN
-349 KDTLYTIPYKRDL
+349 DTLYTIPYKRDL
-362 TRGDLAIIADVSR
+362 ASGDLAITADISK
-375 DGIDILAGK
+375 DGIDILADK

-397 GDDNSVAQ
+397 GDENSIAQ

-411 YDTTTN
+411 YDKTDS
-417 KWTKL
+417 KWKTL
-422 DGSSTYQDMLNAL
+422 DGVSYTTDMLNAL

>member
-1 MSEAFI
+1 MSI
-7 CRRGG
+7 LGNPITLG
-12 SGGGAAL
+12 GGGADL

-24 ANPPSDTSKLWV
+24 STPPVDTSKLWV
-36 PLATKPNKTSIIS
+36 PLAKKPDKTSIIS

-58 QSLGSFSP
+58 QSIGSFSP
-66 ESGAGT
+66 ESGAGY
-72 GSLSP
+72 GSLTP
-77 RIVGD
+77 RMVGD
-82 ELWVVRINTFT
+82 ELWVVRVNTFT
-93 NNVERTVIAKF
+93 SSVERTVIAKF

-121 YWGCGIVKV
+121 YMGCGIVKV
-130 GDKIYSLNTHYA
+130 GDKIYSLNTRYS
-142 SGGYGYTEDKMCII
+142 SGGYAYTEDKMCII

-190 LGGSSSDNNSVD
+190 IGGSSSDTNSVD

-207 DPELL
+207 DPESL
-212 KITKTI
+212 KITKTF

-273 MLSSYQWSLTN
+273 MLSSYLWSLTN

-294 SWANASSSTNYSLK
+294 NWGNASSSTNYSSK
-308 TLKFNLTDT
+308 TLRFNLLDT

-322 VISDQKPENYGYRL
+322 VVSEQKPGNYGGRL
-336 FQEAYLGNIYSCF
+336 FQEAYLGNIYSCLN
-349 KDTLYTIPYKRDL
+349 DTLYTIPYKRDL
-362 TRGDLAIIADVSR
+362 ASGDLAITADISK
-375 DGIDILAGK
+375 DGIDILADK

-397 GDDNSVAQ
+397 GDENSIAQ

-411 YDTTTN
+411 YDKTDS
-417 KWTKL
+417 KWKTL
-422 DGSSTYQDMLNAL
+422 DGVSYTTDMLNAL

>member
-1 MSEAFI
+1 M
-7 CRRGG
+7 
-12 SGGGAAL
+12 

-24 ANPPSDTSKLWV
+24 STPPVDTSKLWV
-36 PLATKPNKTSIIS
+36 PLAKKPDKTSIIS

-58 QSLGSFSP
+58 QSIGSFSP
-66 ESGAGT
+66 ESGAGY
-72 GSLSP
+72 GSLTP
-77 RIVGD
+77 RMVGD
-82 ELWVVRINTFT
+82 ELWVVRVNTFT
-93 NNVERTVIAKF
+93 SSVERTVIAKF

-121 YWGCGIVKV
+121 YMGCGIVKV
-130 GDKIYSLNTHYA
+130 GDKIYSLNTRYS
-142 SGGYGYTEDKMCII
+142 SGGYAYTEDKMCII

-190 LGGSSSDNNSVD
+190 IGGSSSDTNSVD

-212 KITKTI
+212 KITKTF

-273 MLSSYQWSLTN
+273 MLSSYLWSLTN

-294 SWANASSSTNYSLK
+294 SWGNASSSTNYSSK
-308 TLKFNLTDT
+308 TLRFNLLDT

-322 VISDQKPENYGYRL
+322 VVSEQKPGNGTSRL
-336 FQEAYLGNIYSCF
+336 FQEAHLGNIYSCLD
-349 KDTLYTIPYKRDL
+349 DTLYTIPYKRDL
-362 TRGDLAIIADVSR
+362 ASGDLAITADVSR
-375 DGIDILAGK
+375 DGIDILADK

-397 GDDNSVAQ
+397 GDENSVAQ

-411 YDTTTN
+411 YDN
-417 KWTKL
+417 ADGKWKTL
-422 DGSSTYQDMLNAL
+422 DGVSYTADMLNAL

>member
-1 MSEAFI
+1 MSI
-7 CRRGG
+7 LGNPITLG
-12 SGGGAAL
+12 GGGAEL

-24 ANPPSDTSKLWV
+24 STPPADTSKLWV

-58 QSLGSFSP
+58 QSIGSFSP
-66 ESGAGT
+66 ESGAGY
-72 GSLSP
+72 GSLTP
-77 RIVGD
+77 RMVGD
-82 ELWVVRINTFT
+82 ELWVVRVNTFSSS
-93 NNVERTVIAKF
+93 VERTVIAKF

-121 YWGCGIVKV
+121 YMGCGIVKV
-130 GDKIYSLNTHYA
+130 GDKIYSLNTRYS
-142 SGGYGYTEDKMCII
+142 SGGYAYTEDKMCII

-190 LGGSSSDNNSVD
+190 LGGSSSDTNSVD

-212 KITKTI
+212 KITKTF

-273 MLSSYQWSLTN
+273 MLSSYLWSLTN

-294 SWANASSSTNYSLK
+294 NWGNASSSTNYSSK
-308 TLKFNLTDT
+308 TLRFNLLDT

-322 VISDQKPENYGYRL
+322 VVSEQKPGNGTSRL
-336 FQEAYLGNIYSCF
+336 FQEAHLGNIYSCLD
-349 KDTLYTIPYKRDL
+349 DTLYTIPYKRDL
-362 TRGDLAIIADVSR
+362 ASGDLAIIADISK
-375 DGIDILAGK
+375 DGIDILADK

-397 GDDNSVAQ
+397 GDENSIAQ
-405 KVDAYL
+405 KVNAYL
-411 YDTTTN
+411 YDKTDS
-417 KWTKL
+417 KWKTL
-422 DGSSTYQDMLNAL
+422 DGVSYTTDMLNAL

>member
-1 MSEAFI
+1 MSI
-7 CRRGG
+7 LGNPITLG
-12 SGGGAAL
+12 GGGADL

-24 ANPPSDTSKLWV
+24 ATPPADTSKLWV

-58 QSLGSFSP
+58 QSIGSFSP
-66 ESGAGT
+66 ESGAGY
-72 GSLSP
+72 GSLTP
-77 RIVGD
+77 RMVGD
-82 ELWVVRINTFT
+82 ELWVVRVNTFSSS
-93 NNVERTVIAKF
+93 VERTVIAKF

-121 YWGCGIVKV
+121 YMGCGIVKV
-130 GDKIYSLNTHYA
+130 GDKIYSLNTRYS
-142 SGGYGYTEDKMCII
+142 SGGYAYTEDKMCII

-165 TSLSILGITQY
+165 TSLSILGIIQY

-190 LGGSSSDNNSVD
+190 LGGSSSDTNSVD

-212 KITKTI
+212 KITKTF

-273 MLSSYQWSLTN
+273 MLSSYLWSLTN

-294 SWANASSSTNYSLK
+294 NWGNASSSTNYSSK
-308 TLKFNLTDT
+308 TLRFNLLDT

-322 VISDQKPENYGYRL
+322 VVSEQKPGNYGGRL
-336 FQEAYLGNIYSCF
+336 FQEAYLGNIYSCLN
-349 KDTLYTIPYKRDL
+349 DTLYTIPYKRDL
-362 TRGDLAIIADVSR
+362 ASGDLAITADISK
-375 DGIDILAGK
+375 DGIDILADK

-397 GDDNSVAQ
+397 GDENSIAQ

-411 YDTTTN
+411 YDKTDS
-417 KWTKL
+417 KWKTL
-422 DGSSTYQDMLNAL
+422 DGVSYTADMLNAL

>member
-1 MSEAFI
+1 MSI
-7 CRRGG
+7 LGNPITLG
-12 SGGGAAL
+12 GGGADL

-24 ANPPSDTSKLWV
+24 STPPADTSKLWV

-58 QSLGSFSP
+58 QSIGSFSP
-66 ESGAGT
+66 ESGAGY
-72 GSLSP
+72 GSLTP
-77 RIVGD
+77 RMVGD
-82 ELWVVRINTFT
+82 ELWVVRVNTFSSS
-93 NNVERTVIAKF
+93 VERTVIAKF

-112 ETLTAYNIG
+112 ETLTAYDIG
-121 YWGCGIVKV
+121 YMGYGIVKV
-130 GDKIYSLNTHYA
+130 GDKIYSLNTRYS
-142 SGGYGYTEDKMCII
+142 SGGYAYTEDKMCII

-212 KITKTI
+212 KITKTF

-223 LYNASSIIYYNGFAY
+223 LYNASSTIYYNGFAY

-273 MLSSYQWSLTN
+273 MLSSYLWSLTN

-294 SWANASSSTNYSLK
+294 NWGNASSSTNYSSK
-308 TLKFNLTDT
+308 TLRFNLLDT

-322 VISDQKPENYGYRL
+322 VVSEQKPGNYGGRL
-336 FQEAYLGNIYSCF
+336 FQEAYLGNIYSCLN
-349 KDTLYTIPYKRDL
+349 DTLYTIPYKRDL
-362 TRGDLAIIADVSR
+362 ASGDLAITADISK
-375 DGIDILAGK
+375 DGIDILADK

-397 GDDNSVAQ
+397 GDENSIAQ

-411 YDTTTN
+411 YDKTDS
-417 KWTKL
+417 KWKTL
-422 DGSSTYQDMLNAL
+422 DGVSYTADMLNAL

>member
-1 MSEAFI
+1 M
-7 CRRGG
+7 
-12 SGGGAAL
+12 

-24 ANPPSDTSKLWV
+24 STPPADTSKLWV

-58 QSLGSFSP
+58 QSIGSFSP
-66 ESGAGT
+66 ESGAGY
-72 GSLSP
+72 GSLTP
-77 RIVGD
+77 RMVGD
-82 ELWVVRINTFT
+82 ELWVVRVNTFSSS
-93 NNVERTVIAKF
+93 VERTVIAKF

-112 ETLTAYNIG
+112 ETLTAYDIG
-121 YWGCGIVKV
+121 YMGCGIVKV
-130 GDKIYSLNTHYA
+130 GDKIYSLNTRYS
-142 SGGYGYTEDKMCII
+142 SGGYAYTEDKMCII
-156 DPTTGRYSR
+156 DPTTGRYSI

-273 MLSSYQWSLTN
+273 MLSSYLWSLTN

-294 SWANASSSTNYSLK
+294 NWGNASSSTNYSSK
-308 TLKFNLTDT
+308 TLRFNLLDT

-322 VISDQKPENYGYRL
+322 VVSEQKPGNYVGRL
-336 FQEAYLGNIYSCF
+336 FQEAYLGNIYSCLN
-349 KDTLYTIPYKRDL
+349 DTLYTIPYKRDL
-362 TRGDLAIIADVSR
+362 ASGDLAITADVSR
-375 DGIDILAGK
+375 DGIDILADK

-397 GDDNSVAQ
+397 GDENSVAQ

-411 YDTTTN
+411 YDN
-417 KWTKL
+417 ADGKWKTL
-422 DGSSTYQDMLNAL
+422 DGVSYTADMLNAL

>member
-1 MSEAFI
+1 MSI
-7 CRRGG
+7 LGNPITLG
-12 SGGGAAL
+12 GGGADL

-24 ANPPSDTSKLWV
+24 STPPADTSKLWV

-58 QSLGSFSP
+58 QSIGSFSP
-66 ESGAGT
+66 ESGAGY
-72 GSLSP
+72 GSLTP
-77 RIVGD
+77 RMVGD
-82 ELWVVRINTFT
+82 ELWVVRVNTFSSV
-93 NNVERTVIAKF
+93 VERTVIAKF

-121 YWGCGIVKV
+121 YMGCGIVKV
-130 GDKIYSLNTHYA
+130 GDKIYSLNTRYS
-142 SGGYGYTEDKMCII
+142 SGGYAYTEDKMCII

-212 KITKTI
+212 KITKTF

-273 MLSSYQWSLTN
+273 MLSSYLWSLTN

-294 SWANASSSTNYSLK
+294 NWGNASSSTNYSSK
-308 TLKFNLTDT
+308 TLRFNLLDT

-322 VISDQKPENYGYRL
+322 VVSEQKPGNYGGRL
-336 FQEAYLGNIYSCF
+336 FQEAYLGNIYSCLN
-349 KDTLYTIPYKRDL
+349 DTLYTIPYKRDL
-362 TRGDLAIIADVSR
+362 ASGDLAITADISK
-375 DGIDILAGK
+375 DGIDILADK

-397 GDDNSVAQ
+397 GDENSIAQ

-411 YDTTTN
+411 YDKTDS
-417 KWTKL
+417 KWKTL
-422 DGSSTYQDMLNAL
+422 DGVSYTTDMLNAL

>member
-1 MSEAFI
+1 MSI
-7 CRRGG
+7 LGNPITLG
-12 SGGGAAL
+12 GGGADL

-24 ANPPSDTSKLWV
+24 STPPVDTSKLWV
-36 PLATKPNKTSIIS
+36 PLAKKPDKTSIIS

-58 QSLGSFSP
+58 QSIGSFSP
-66 ESGAGT
+66 ESCAGY
-72 GSLSP
+72 GSLTP
-77 RIVGD
+77 RMVGD
-82 ELWVVRINTFT
+82 ELWVVRVNTFT
-93 NNVERTVIAKF
+93 SSVERTVIAKF

-121 YWGCGIVKV
+121 YMGCGIVKV
-130 GDKIYSLNTHYA
+130 GDKIYSLNTRYS
-142 SGGYGYTEDKMCII
+142 SGGYAYTEDKMCII

-212 KITKTI
+212 KITKTF

-273 MLSSYQWSLTN
+273 MLSSYLWSLTN

-294 SWANASSSTNYSLK
+294 NWGNASSSTNYSSK
-308 TLKFNLTDT
+308 TLRFNLLDT

-322 VISDQKPENYGYRL
+322 VVSEQKPGNYGGRL
-336 FQEAYLGNIYSCF
+336 FQEAYLGNIYSCLN
-349 KDTLYTIPYKRDL
+349 DTLYTIPYKRDL
-362 TRGDLAIIADVSR
+362 ASGDLAITADISK
-375 DGIDILAGK
+375 DGIDILADK

-397 GDDNSVAQ
+397 GDENSIAQ

-411 YDTTTN
+411 YDKTDS
-417 KWTKL
+417 KWKTL
-422 DGSSTYQDMLNAL
+422 DGVSYTTDMLNAL

>member
-1 MSEAFI
+1 MSI
-7 CRRGG
+7 LGNPITLG
-12 SGGGAAL
+12 GGGADL

-24 ANPPSDTSKLWV
+24 STPPADTSKLWV

-58 QSLGSFSP
+58 QSIGSFSP
-66 ESGAGT
+66 ESGAGY
-72 GSLSP
+72 GSLTP
-77 RIVGD
+77 RMVGD
-82 ELWVVRINTFT
+82 ELWVVRVNTFT
-93 NNVERTVIAKF
+93 NSVERTVIAKF

-121 YWGCGIVKV
+121 YMGCGIVKV
-130 GDKIYSLNTHYA
+130 GDKIYSLNTRYS
-142 SGGYGYTEDKMCII
+142 SGGYAYTEDKMCII
-156 DPTTGRYSR
+156 DPTTGRYNR
-165 TSLSILGITQY
+165 TTLSINAIIPY
-176 AYTSAVT
+176 AFTSAVT

-190 LGGSSSDNNSVD
+190 LGGSNSDSVD
-202 KIFVI
+202 RMLVI

-218 NFGVS
+218 YFGTS
-223 LYNASSIIYYNGFAY
+223 LFRATSIIYYNGFAY
-238 FAYNNTPTVAQ
+238 FAYNNTLTVLE
-249 CKTCI
+249 CTTCI

-273 MLSSYQWSLTN
+273 MLSSYLWSLTN

-294 SWANASSSTNYSLK
+294 SWGNASSSTNYSSK
-308 TLKFNLTDT
+308 TLRFNLLDT

-322 VISDQKPENYGYRL
+322 VVSEQKPGNYGGRL
-336 FQEAYLGNIYSCF
+336 FQEAYLGNIYSCLN
-349 KDTLYTIPYKRDL
+349 DTLYTIPYKRDL
-362 TRGDLAIIADVSR
+362 ASGDLAITADISK
-375 DGIDILAGK
+375 DGIDILADK

-397 GDDNSVAQ
+397 GDENSIAQ

-411 YDTTTN
+411 YDKTDS
-417 KWTKL
+417 KWKTL
-422 DGSSTYQDMLNAL
+422 DGVSYTTDMLNAL

>member
-1 MSEAFI
+1 MSI
-7 CRRGG
+7 LGNPITLG
-12 SGGGAAL
+12 GGGADL

-24 ANPPSDTSKLWV
+24 STPPADTSKLWV

-58 QSLGSFSP
+58 QSIGSFSP
-66 ESGAGT
+66 ESGAGY
-72 GSLSP
+72 GSLTP
-77 RIVGD
+77 RMVGD
-82 ELWVVRINTFT
+82 ELWVVRVNTFT
-93 NNVERTVIAKF
+93 NSVERTVIAKF

-121 YWGCGIVKV
+121 YMGCGIVKV
-130 GDKIYSLNTHYA
+130 GDKIYSLNTRYS
-142 SGGYGYTEDKMCII
+142 SGGYAYTEDKMCII
-156 DPTTGRYSR
+156 DPTTGRYNR
-165 TSLSILGITQY
+165 TTLSISAITSY
-176 AYTSAVT
+176 AYISAVT

-190 LGGSSSDNNSVD
+190 IGGSNTDSVD
-202 KIFVI
+202 KMLVI

-218 NFGVS
+218 SFGTN
-223 LYNASSIIYYNGFAY
+223 LFRATSIIHYNGFAY
-238 FAYNNTPTVAQ
+238 FAYNNTLSVSECT
-249 CKTCI
+249 TRI

-264 SDIYQNGTD
+264 SDIYQSGAD
-273 MLSSYQWSLTN
+273 MKSSYLWSLTN

-294 SWANASSSTNYSLK
+294 SWGNASSSTNYSSK
-308 TLKFNLTDT
+308 TLRFNLLDT

-322 VISDQKPENYGYRL
+322 VVSEQKPGNGTSRL
-336 FQEAYLGNIYSCF
+336 FQEAHLGNIYSCLD
-349 KDTLYTIPYKRDL
+349 DTLYTIPYKRDL
-362 TRGDLAIIADVSR
+362 ASGDLAITADVSR